1 MDPRSSFSARHGYAS
16 PDAEITVR
24 EDAPEVVRAAVLA
37 LGNASGMSVDTLRST
52 VCEVLLRVPDRN
64 NWSPS
69 NVSEETQDLVFEA
82 PWFRVYDIAE
92 RIYDRLYNQGR
103 RAEVEFAYR
112 LNEVFREYGI
122 GYEMKDG
129 RVIGRGSLAFRE
141 ATEEAIRLMD
151 AAAKPTAA
159 IEMRHALS
167 DITRRPPDITGA
179 VQHGMAALECTA
191 RDVMGQPSASLGQ
204 LLPGLGLARPLDK
217 GLEGLW
223 GYASQYGRHVA
234 EGKDARFEEAEL
246 VVTVSS
252 ALSVFLLRRSNP
264 GL

>member
-1 MDPRSSFSARHGYAS
+1 MDPQSSFSARHGYAS
-16 PDAEITVR
+16 PEADITVR

-37 LGNASGMSVDTLRST
+37 LASGMSVDALRAT
-52 VCEVLLRVPDRN
+52 VCEVLLKVPNRN
-64 NWSPS
+64 NWSPP
-69 NVSEETQDLVFEA
+69 NVSSETQDLVFDA

-92 RIYDRLYNQGR
+92 RIHDKLQNQGR
-103 RAEVEFAYR
+103 RAEVEFAQP
-112 LNEVFREYGI
+112 LNQVFREHGI

-129 RVIGRGSLAFRE
+129 RVIGRGSLVFRE
-141 ATEEAIRLMD
+141 ATEEAISLMT
-151 AAAKPTAA
+151 AAVKPTAA
-159 IEMRHALS
+159 VEMRQALF

-204 LLPGLGLARPLDK
+204 LLPSLGLTKPLDEALVK
-217 GLEGLW
+217 LW

-234 EGKDARFEEAEL
+234 EGMDPRFEEAEM

-252 ALSVFLLRRSNP
+252 AVSVFLLRRSNP
-264 GL
+264 GI

>member
-1 MDPRSSFSARHGYAS
+1 MDERSSFSARHGYAA
-16 PDAEITVR
+16 PEAEITVR
-24 EDAPEVVRAAVLA
+24 EDAPELVRAAVLA

-69 NVSEETQDLVFEA
+69 NVSEETQHLVFEA

-103 RAEVEFAYR
+103 RAEVEFAYQ
-112 LNEVFREYGI
+112 LNEVFREHGI

-151 AAAKPTAA
+151 AAAKLTAA

-167 DITRRPPDITGA
+167 DISRRPPDITGA
-179 VQHGMAALECTA
+179 VQHGMAAFECTA
-191 RDVMGQPSASLGQ
+191 RDVMGQSSASLGQ
-204 LLPGLGLARPLDK
+204 LLPGLGLMKPLDK
-217 GLEGLW
+217 GVEGLW

-234 EGKDARFEEAEL
+234 EGKDA
-246 VVTVSS
+246 
-252 ALSVFLLRRSNP
+252 
-264 GL
+264 